1 MKAVETF
8 TLGIQHL
15 CVKAGS
21 EVTWITDIYIEKKVA
36 RFSNLWN
43 ENKILRAAKQK
54 NESQLVPTIVVCF
67 AQLLILIHSTSQ
79 RDAAHQYKT
88 LAARLAAHQHTRLA
102 FTPSPPW
109 PGDDNWLEN
118 WLCFHHQNLCHVQLS
133 GC

>member
-54 NESQLVPTIVVCF
+54 
-67 AQLLILIHSTSQ
+67 
-79 RDAAHQYKT
+79 K
-88 LAARLAAHQHTRLA
+88 
-102 FTPSPPW
+102 
-109 PGDDNWLEN
+109 
-118 WLCFHHQNLCHVQLS
+118 
-133 GC
+133 